1 MFENFINVDD
11 KALTCGK
18 QSIEDILHEQQ
29 TNQEPDEAESDE
41 HEEAITQKPT
51 CNEATEHYNPL

>member
-11 KALTCGK
+11 RALTCGK
-18 QSIEDILHEQQ
+18 QSTEDILPEQQ
-29 TNQEPDEAESDE
+29 TNQEPDEAESNE

-51 CNEATEHYNPL
+51 CNEATEH